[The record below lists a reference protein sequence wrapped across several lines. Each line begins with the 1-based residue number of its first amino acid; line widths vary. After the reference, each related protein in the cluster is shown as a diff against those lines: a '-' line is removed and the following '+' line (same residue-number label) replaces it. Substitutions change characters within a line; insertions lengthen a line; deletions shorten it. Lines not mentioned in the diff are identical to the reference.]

1 MSKLLSL
8 KSKYLLG
15 VMIVAAIVV
24 AFAMFA
30 TTALAAYTHVG
41 TLRQG
46 SSGSQVVSLQTTL
59 GGLVADG
66 SFGPMTKAAVMSYQ
80 SSNGLV
86 ADGVVGPLT
95 GASLA
100 GSMMGGGSMTYPA
113 GCTSSSGF
121 SPTTG
126 LSCSG
131 GSGSLPAGC
140 MPGYLFSSTTGLSC
154 SGGGTP
160 APGPLV
166 GAAGS
171 IEDADFVSGLT
182 GEEVGESAN
191 DVKVAGLDIDAD
203 DGSDLNLTAVRLDF
217 SQGGGNAADQDFE
230 DYADEVS
237 VWFEGEEVARADAD
251 TFNDENNYD
260 RTLSLSGDAIIRAG
274 DTGQLV

>member
-1 MSKLLSL
+1 
-8 KSKYLLG
+8 
-15 VMIVAAIVV
+15 MIVAAIVV

-154 SGGGTP
+154 SGGTTP
-160 APGPLV
+160 PPSGLQ
-166 GAAGS
+166 GGAGS
-171 IEDADFVSGLT
+171 IDTYDLTSGLSN
-182 GEEVGESAN
+182 EEVGEDAE
-191 DVKVAGLDIDAD
+191 DVKVAGLNLENSD
-203 DGSDLNLTAVRLDF
+203 DSDLDLTAVRLVFNEGTAASDF
-217 SQGGGNAADQDFE
+217 DN
-230 DYADEVS
+230 YASEVS
-237 VWFEGEEVARADAD
+237 IWLGSKEVARVDAD
-251 TFNDENNYD
+251 EFNDDND
-260 RTLSLSGDAIIRAG
+260 WT
-274 DTGQLV
+274 